1 MKDYIYDVITDK
13 AVGKFSALFK
23 AFLYIL
29 SFIYGLTARILIFIG
44 SFFKFQP
51 GCKVISVGNITWG
64 GTGKTPLVS
73 YIASLLNKSGR
84 KIAIIS
90 RGYKRKEDSASA
102 IRKDYSYIMGDEP
115 YMLQKRLPGI
125 PVIVDRNRKRSIIKA
140 ISEYGVDTVILDDGF
155 QQWGIKKDL
164 EVVTIDAMNPFGN
177 GFLLPRGILRQP
189 LSTLKAA
196 DIFVLTKTDLVS
208 DLRFVK
214 LELARINPDAMI
226 IDSVHNPKDFIML
239 KDESGSL
246 GIDTLKGRTVA
257 LFCAIGDPDSFKGVV
272 EKLGMNIGV
281 FFRFRDHHRYTQH
294 DLDNII
300 HEAKRNRIHTLITT
314 EKDAVRIEGLS
325 TEAGDLEIY
334 VLRIDL
340 KIKDNEQEFDNRLFG
355 LYTV

>member
-1 MKDYIYDVITDK
+1 MTDYIYDVITDK
-13 AVGKFSALFK
+13 ARGKFSNLLKAL
-23 AFLYIL
+23 LYL
-29 SFIYGLTARILIFIG
+29 FSLIYGLTVNILIFIRR
-44 SFFKFQP
+44 FFKFHP
-51 GCKVISVGNITWG
+51 ACKVISVGNITWG

-73 YIASLLNKSGR
+73 YLASLLNKRGK

-90 RGYKRKEDSASA
+90 RGYKRKETGGSSF
-102 IRKDYSYIMGDEP
+102 KDYSRIMGDEP
-115 YMLQKRLPGI
+115 YMLQKRLQGI
-125 PVIVDRNRKRSIIKA
+125 PVIVDWNRKRAIIKA
-140 ISEYGVDTVILDDGF
+140 VSEHGVDTVILDDGF

-214 LELARINPDAMI
+214 LELARINPDAKI
-226 IDSVHNPKDFIML
+226 IESVHCPKDFFML
-239 KDESGSL
+239 RNEADSL
-246 GIDTLKGRTVA
+246 SLDMLNGRTVA
-257 LFCAIGDPDSFKGVV
+257 LFSAIGDPNSFKDVV
-272 EKLGMNIGV
+272 QKLGMNIGV

-300 HEAKRNRIHTLITT
+300 YEAKRNRIHTLITT
-314 EKDAVRIEGLS
+314 EKDAVRIERLS
-325 TEAGDLEIY
+325 VDTGDLTIY

-340 KIKDNEQEFDNRLFG
+340 KIKNDEQGFFNRLFG